1 MSEQTKSKRKQ
12 FRLNLLD
19 DTNSH
24 IPSGNITFLIAFIIP
39 VIMFIALYYVRSIY
53 PFGENCY
60 LRSDM
65 YHQYAP
71 FFSELWNKIRHGE
84 SLTYSWNI
92 GMGTD
97 FTSLFAYYLASPVN
111 WFIVLF
117 PQKYIIEIMNGLIIL
132 KLAASSTTLT
142 YYLSKHFHTK
152 KCSLALFGIFYGM
165 SAYAAA
171 YSWNIMWLDC
181 ILLLPLIML
190 GLERLVNE
198 NKCLLYCISLGLCIY
213 TNYYIS
219 IMVCMSVILYFIVL
233 MISYQGKCHPTIYFK
248 KFLHWCFYSLVAGGL
263 AACLL
268 LPELYTFSLSASS
281 DITFPATLNSY
292 FSVLQMLTRQLINV
306 PVHLGLEHYPNIYCG
321 VAVFLLIPL
330 YVMNRKINTREKIGK
345 VVLLLIF
352 LTAFN
357 LNIPNFIWHGFHYPN
372 SLPCR
377 QAFIYIF
384 FLLTMSYEAYH
395 NLEHSTRQQFAGAVW
410 ASIAFLLIVEQLF
423 TTDGTYDFKV
433 VYLSGAFILIY
444 ALLLYLKQHTNWK
457 IPVLLFF
464 AFAAVTVEATINM
477 ESTGIGTTSRTA
489 YLLDYDA
496 VDSVTDAVADQDD
509 SFYRMDKVTGA
520 RSKNDGA
527 WHNYKTI
534 STFSSTSNAGMSD
547 LFGYLG
553 FEHSMNA
560 YGYNGATLITDSLF
574 SVKYTISNKHLT
586 ESSLK
591 TYTTGYD
598 GEFVYQ
604 NTNTLPVGYMI
615 PSDAESSWK
624 PSTAYNGIE
633 NQNSLIKSLT
643 GISDVFSLTYDFRN
657 ETDNTFQPV
666 KNGHM
671 YLVVTNTGVESVGVN
686 INGTVNN
693 FTGLKNGNHILDIGY
708 VTTTD
713 TIEAYSDTN
722 MCLMVYTLEN
732 DRFSEVYSILN
743 AHGLN
748 LTSHSSNKLSGTVN
762 AATDGNML
770 FSIPYDGGWSVYV
783 DGKKVTTS
791 AFKNALL
798 TVPVSAG
805 EHTITL
811 KYLPVNLIKG
821 CIITIICIMILI
833 AISLFKRG
841 CRNGKINISNWPLL
855 LLELTSEEDIIFDRP
870 EIVVMTQ
877 AEINENN
884 NQQSERELHD
894 ADHVLTDLDE
904 LDDFDNIELDEED
917 NTKE

>member
-1 MSEQTKSKRKQ
+1 
-12 FRLNLLD
+12 
-19 DTNSH
+19 
-24 IPSGNITFLIAFIIP
+24 
-39 VIMFIALYYVRSIY
+39 
-53 PFGENCY
+53 
-60 LRSDM
+60 
-65 YHQYAP
+65 
-71 FFSELWNKIRHGE
+71 
-84 SLTYSWNI
+84 
-92 GMGTD
+92 
-97 FTSLFAYYLASPVN
+97 
-111 WFIVLF
+111 
-117 PQKYIIEIMNGLIIL
+117 
-132 KLAASSTTLT
+132 
-142 YYLSKHFHTK
+142 
-152 KCSLALFGIFYGM
+152 
-165 SAYAAA
+165 
-171 YSWNIMWLDC
+171 
-181 ILLLPLIML
+181 
-190 GLERLVNE
+190 
-198 NKCLLYCISLGLCIY
+198 
-213 TNYYIS
+213 
-219 IMVCMSVILYFIVL
+219 
-233 MISYQGKCHPTIYFK
+233 
-248 KFLHWCFYSLVAGGL
+248 
-263 AACLL
+263 
-268 LPELYTFSLSASS
+268 
-281 DITFPATLNSY
+281 
-292 FSVLQMLTRQLINV
+292 
-306 PVHLGLEHYPNIYCG
+306 
-321 VAVFLLIPL
+321 
-330 YVMNRKINTREKIGK
+330 
-345 VVLLLIF
+345 
-352 LTAFN
+352 
-357 LNIPNFIWHGFHYPN
+357 
-372 SLPCR
+372 
-377 QAFIYIF
+377 
-384 FLLTMSYEAYH
+384 
-395 NLEHSTRQQFAGAVW
+395 
-410 ASIAFLLIVEQLF
+410 
-423 TTDGTYDFKV
+423 
-433 VYLSGAFILIY
+433 
-444 ALLLYLKQHTNWK
+444 
-457 IPVLLFF
+457 
-464 AFAAVTVEATINM
+464 
-477 ESTGIGTTSRTA
+477 
-489 YLLDYDA
+489 
-496 VDSVTDAVADQDD
+496 
-509 SFYRMDKVTGA
+509 MDKVTGA

-894 ADHVLTDLDE
+894 ADHVLTDLNE